1 MRPAPSLHYVSTL
14 LDQRRRRYHRGRR
27 LWGSGLLL
35 LGLGLL
41 LLGGWRTLRRTPSA
55 TPQAA
60 AVSPAGRSALPS
72 GATGMRMRAVEPR
85 WAYPVLLEPG
95 ACQDCP
101 CQTLP
106 PWRTACAL
114 GDVVASGCPTLL
126 WCMTEPA
133 RRPWELALPERGPLP
148 VQTGGALA
156 APTPPGLPEHGDHPP
171 ASLSSSSCAAAPC
184 PAVPAVG
191 RPAATDARPSQRR
204 RPRGRRP
211 VASRKPAQPVPS
223 QQRMSDDVPLFRAEP
238 EAEPERLTASP

>member
-41 LLGGWRTLRRTPSA
+41 LLGGWGTLRRAPSA

-60 AVSPAGRSALPS
+60 AVSPAGRAALPS
-72 GATGMRMRAVEPR
+72 GATGIGMRAVEPR
-85 WAYPVLLEPG
+85 WGAAVLLEPG

-106 PWRTACAL
+106 PWRTACTL
-114 GDVVASGCPTLL
+114 GDVVAAGCPTLL
-126 WCMTEPA
+126 WCTTALA
-133 RRPWELALPERGPLP
+133 RRPWERALPERGPLP
-148 VQTGGALA
+148 VQTGGAFA
-156 APTPPGLPEHGDHPP
+156 APTPPGVPEHGDHPP
-171 ASLSSSSCAAAPC
+171 APLSSSSCGAAPC
-184 PAVPAVG
+184 PAGPAVG
-191 RPAATDARPSQRR
+191 RPAAAAARPSQRR

-211 VASRKPAQPVPS
+211 AASRRPAQPVPS
-223 QQRMSDDVPLFRAEP
+223 
-238 EAEPERLTASP
+238 

>member
-1 MRPAPSLHYVSTL
+1 MRPAPSLHYVSAL

-27 LWGSGLLL
+27 LWVSGLLL

-41 LLGGWRTLRRTPSA
+41 LLGGWGTLRRAPSA

-85 WAYPVLLEPG
+85 WGSSVLLEPG

-106 PWRTACAL
+106 PGHPACPL
-114 GDVVASGCPTLL
+114 GDVVAAGCPTRL
-126 WCMTEPA
+126 WCTTERA

-148 VQTGGALA
+148 VQTGEALA

-171 ASLSSSSCAAAPC
+171 APLSSPSCTAAPC
-184 PAVPAVG
+184 PAARAVG
-191 RPAATDARPSQRR
+191 RPAAADARPSQRR

-211 VASRKPAQPVPS
+211 AAARRPAQPVPS
-223 QQRMSDDVPLFRAEP
+223 QHRLADEVPLFRAEP